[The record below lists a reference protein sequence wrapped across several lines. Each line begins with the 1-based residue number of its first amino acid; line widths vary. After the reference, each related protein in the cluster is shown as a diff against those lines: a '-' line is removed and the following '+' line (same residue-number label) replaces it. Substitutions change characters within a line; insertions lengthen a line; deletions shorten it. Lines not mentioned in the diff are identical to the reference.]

1 MGLIDNGDPSVL
13 MPDGSSTTTRSLR
26 RYTYLHTIIPSVY
39 NHYLISDP
47 DYVSKTSQVNTLR
60 LRANLWARAVYIKAD
75 DTWSQHSWWG
85 VRHLLPRYSWDYIE
99 SLRPRVTVVSWCRPM
114 YCWHAKGL
122 SCSCAFISLGKVSWP
137 RVRGWPTGYH
147 EMKPNL
153 CLLTELHTHMP
164 QRSID
169 IILRGWN
176 QEWIDQT
183 SIYIHSMILE
193 GLWMERSFEGRVS
206 VQG

>member
-75 DTWSQHSWWG
+75 DT
-85 VRHLLPRYSWDYIE
+85 
-99 SLRPRVTVVSWCRPM
+99 
-114 YCWHAKGL
+114 
-122 SCSCAFISLGKVSWP
+122 
-137 RVRGWPTGYH
+137 
-147 EMKPNL
+147 
-153 CLLTELHTHMP
+153 
-164 QRSID
+164 
-169 IILRGWN
+169 
-176 QEWIDQT
+176 
-183 SIYIHSMILE
+183 
-193 GLWMERSFEGRVS
+193 
-206 VQG
+206 